1 MEMKMKLKMTNRS
14 HRHDITSARSSNR
27 HKYILNIKWL
37 STMMTMYTKTTP
49 IKQHLKLN
57 I

>member
-37 STMMTMYTKTTP
+37 STMMAMYTKTTP

>member
-1 MEMKMKLKMTNRS
+1 MKMKLKMKNRS
-14 HRHDITSARSSNR
+14 HRHDITRPRSSNR
-27 HKYILNIKWL
+27 HKYILNIKCL
-37 STMMTMYTKTTP
+37 SIMMAMYTKTTP